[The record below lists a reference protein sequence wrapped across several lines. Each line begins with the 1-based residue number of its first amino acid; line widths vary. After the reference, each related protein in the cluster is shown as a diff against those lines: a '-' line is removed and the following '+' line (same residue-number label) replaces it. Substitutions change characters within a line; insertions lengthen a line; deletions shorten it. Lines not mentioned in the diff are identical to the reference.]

1 MRHPEATPLAQ
12 GAVLTRRQAA
22 RLLTALPLGLAASRL
37 ARAAG
42 YPDRPVKIIVPFAPG
57 GGTDIVSRV
66 LAEGMAPVLGQTV
79 LVDNR
84 AGAGTIIGSE
94 VVAKSPPDGYTLLM
108 ATFAH
113 AVNPSVQPSLPY
125 DTTKAFAPVALVGR
139 SPNVLVV
146 PSKSPIRDVPGLLA
160 RAKAKPGELTYGSFG
175 NATSSHLA
183 GALFCYLAKVDM
195 THVPY
200 RGSAPAVTD
209 LLAGRID
216 MMFATAT
223 GVSQHVREGRL
234 RAIGVTSAER
244 SPAFPDLPSIAEAGV
259 PGYVAESWYGLY
271 VQAGTPAEI
280 IARLNEAANA
290 AVQTETF
297 TRSVAEE
304 GLRAVG
310 GPPTALA
317 DYVQAEQAR
326 WAEVVRAANIKPE

>member
-1 MRHPEATPLAQ
+1 MRQSKASTPAK

-22 RLLTALPLGLAASRL
+22 RLLATLPLGLAAPRL

-66 LAEGMAPVLGQTV
+66 LAEGMSPVLGQTV

-84 AGAGTIIGSE
+84 PGAGTIIGTE
-94 VVAKSPPDGYTLLM
+94 VVAKSLPDGYTLLM

-146 PSKSPIRDVPGLLA
+146 PSKSPIRDVSGLLA

-183 GALFCYLAKVDM
+183 GALFCYLAKLDM

-200 RGSAPAVTD
+200 RGGIVNPCRLGTKIRNDASPPRRVNAAFLPPPA
-209 LLAGRID
+209 
-216 MMFATAT
+216 
-223 GVSQHVREGRL
+223 L
-234 RAIGVTSAER
+234 RAT
-244 SPAFPDLPSIAEAGV
+244 
-259 PGYVAESWYGLY
+259 
-271 VQAGTPAEI
+271 
-280 IARLNEAANA
+280 
-290 AVQTETF
+290 
-297 TRSVAEE
+297 
-304 GLRAVG
+304 
-310 GPPTALA
+310 
-317 DYVQAEQAR
+317 
-326 WAEVVRAANIKPE
+326 

>member
-1 MRHPEATPLAQ
+1 MRHPAETLSAR

-22 RLLTALPLGLAASRL
+22 RLLALPLGLAAPRL

-271 VQAGTPAEI
+271 VPAGTPAEI